1 MSRFF
6 NFKEL
11 SVKKV
16 MHLLK
21 RYNEIQPYVCTCT
34 ANKIQYLQYRHLY
47 TFKISTFY
55 LLLYIFDDLVL
66 ATLPSSVFELRVR
79 SHDIIFSING
89 IHPSENF

>member
-66 ATLPSSVFELRVR
+66 ATLPSSVFELL

>member
-66 ATLPSSVFELRVR
+66 ATLPSSVFELHVR